1 MILLDCGN
9 SQIKAQYFET
19 GCLRASFACAYKADW
34 SSRLASWL
42 QAHPCTRAYLCSVL
56 DNIRQA
62 ELDTCLADHIGS
74 GVTRFRSQVKALGV
88 TNGYSDPAR
97 LGADRWMALLA
108 AAMMVETDCIVIDAG
123 SAITVDLLR
132 ADGQHLGGAILPGF
146 NTSIETFKR
155 IFSHIDFDDV
165 AIAESDLPGCS
176 TETAIRIDYE
186 LTSIETLP
194 ALVSRWMQIFDNGT
208 DLLLAGGDAARVQ
221 SLLVPT
227 ARLVPDLVFRGMHR
241 LVEG

>member
-1 MILLDCGN
+1 MILFDCGN
-9 SQIKAQYFET
+9 SQIKAQYFES
-19 GCLRASFACAYKADW
+19 GRLWASFSCAYKTGW

-56 DNIRQA
+56 DTTRQA
-62 ELDTCLADHIGS
+62 ELDTCLADYIGS
-74 GVTRFRSQVKALGV
+74 EVTRFSSQAQSLGV
-88 TNGYSDPAR
+88 TNGYDDPGR

-108 AAMMVETDCIVIDAG
+108 AAMMVDTDCIVIDAG
-123 SAITVDLLR
+123 SAITVDLLK

-146 NTSIETFKR
+146 NTSTETFRR
-155 IFSHIDFDDV
+155 IFSHINFDNV
-165 AIAESDLPGCS
+165 AFGKTDLPGCS

-194 ALVSRWMQIFDNGT
+194 ALVNRWMQIFDNET
-208 DLLLAGGDAARVQ
+208 ELLLAGGDAARVQ
-221 SLLVPT
+221 SLLGPA

-241 LVEG
+241 LAER